1 MDYFEATYLFVS
13 VFFLDLPF
21 YNCLTCGPRL
31 LDIYSLHQAL
41 SKMTAKQHGLE
52 MCGYMA

>member
-52 MCGYMA
+52 MRGYMA